1 MCYVTA
7 QSHAVPQAVKNEG
20 NDSEMNYL
28 LLNRSFEHDYS
39 ISERVS
45 FRVQT
50 EKHTADP
57 YRKVCCF
64 RVITG
69 RS

>member
-20 NDSEMNYL
+20 NDSEMNHL
-28 LLNRSFEHDYS
+28 LLDSSFEHDNS
-39 ISERVS
+39 ISEKFS

-50 EKHTADP
+50 EKHTAAP
-57 YRKVCCF
+57 
-64 RVITG
+64 
-69 RS
+69 

>member
-7 QSHAVPQAVKNEG
+7 LSRAVPQAVKNEG

-28 LLNRSFEHDYS
+28 LLNRSFEHDNS
-39 ISERVS
+39 VSEKFS

-50 EKHTADP
+50 EKHTAAQ
-57 YRKVCCF
+57 CSL
-64 RVITG
+64 TG
-69 RS
+69 MFVVLGL